1 MIVSLEIILFLLTGI
16 LCGDKKRDGQEE
28 VELGWGTSPGRV
40 RSIVGTKRPR
50 SHAHEKKSGKASVLS
65 TPLLPGYLILSS
77 PANIERRL

>member
-16 LCGDKKRDGQEE
+16 LCGDKKPVGQEE
-28 VELGWGTSPGRV
+28 VELK
-40 RSIVGTKRPR
+40 TKTPR
-50 SHAHEKKSGKASVLS
+50 SHAHERESGKASVLS